1 MDGSC
6 HKENCQGVEHY
17 CEHPSHSPIY
27 ICDCR
32 EARIA
37 HKGHSTVMIDL
48 DYPIECLS
56 KIQERFSAKQKEF
69 VEKEKSIEALL
80 ESIRDSSK
88 KLQGMIQKCEN
99 VRQGLINPETRLE
112 VFKKYFNS
120 FERRELSRNAKRI
133 LSPCL
138 ASPFYC
144 ESSKEG
150 KLLFLLDENSFQNG
164 RISPEM
170 LRFLKNKDSFTE
182 LNLSNSRMGN
192 SGMGYEGAKII
203 GDALIYSKLTT
214 LNLGGNQIGPG
225 GAKAI
230 ASALPHCQLTSLN
243 LTCNEIFDEGA
254 RALASALPQCELSS
268 LNLSKNK
275 IGADGVKVVADG
287 LCESQITFL
296 DFSGNYVDSSLVS
309 GFGGYNRINSLEA
322 AKAIAN
328 FIACS
333 SLTTLNLG
341 HCDMQKEGVVIVAKA
356 LSNSRLTKLTLGN
369 YQRALYSGF
378 PNSVGPE
385 VAIAIA
391 NALPQSQLII
401 LNLEQ
406 TEIGDQGLKAIADA
420 LSQSQ
425 LTELYLECNGIG
437 DEGAKAI
444 ANALPHS
451 KLTTLRFSRKWEAG
465 LFQSSSQTNSNR
477 IGNEGATA
485 IANALP
491 QSQLTVL
498 GLGCNKV
505 GDEVAK
511 AIANALPQSQLNHLE
526 LENSKSSFG
535 SGLFGQPLSS
545 SSVPDSGENRI
556 TDEGAKAIADA
567 LPQSQLTFLNLRGSS
582 ISHETQ
588 NTIKGA
594 KLGIS
599 LIL

>member
-56 KIQERFSAKQKEF
+56 KIQESFSVKQKEF

-99 VRQGLINPETRLE
+99 VRQGLMNPETRLE

-144 ESSKEG
+144 QSPKEG
-150 KLLFLLDENSFQNG
+150 KLLFLLDENSFKNG

-182 LNLSNSRMGN
+182 LNLSNGRI
-192 SGMGYEGAKII
+192 GYEEAKII
-203 GDALIYSKLTT
+203 GDVLIYSKLTT
-214 LNLGGNQIGPG
+214 LNLGGSQIGPG

-230 ASALPHCQLTSLN
+230 AGALPHCQLTSLN
-243 LTCNEIFDEGA
+243 LTCNQIFDEGA

-268 LNLSKNK
+268 LNLSKNN

-309 GFGGYNRINSLEA
+309 GFGDYNRINSLEG

-341 HCDMQKEGVVIVAKA
+341 HCDMQEKGVVIVANA

-369 YQRALYSGF
+369 YKRGF
-378 PNSVGPE
+378 LNCIGPE
-385 VAIAIA
+385 VPIAIA

-406 TEIGDQGLKAIADA
+406 TGIGDQGLKAIADA

-425 LTELYLECNGIG
+425 LTELYLECNRIG

-451 KLTTLRFSRKWEAG
+451 KLTTLRFSRKWEVG
-465 LFQSSSQTNSNR
+465 LFQSSSQPNSNR

-498 GLGCNKV
+498 GLGCNQV

-526 LENSKSSFG
+526 LETSKSSSG

-588 NTIKGA
+588 NIIKGA
-594 KLGIS
+594 KPGIS